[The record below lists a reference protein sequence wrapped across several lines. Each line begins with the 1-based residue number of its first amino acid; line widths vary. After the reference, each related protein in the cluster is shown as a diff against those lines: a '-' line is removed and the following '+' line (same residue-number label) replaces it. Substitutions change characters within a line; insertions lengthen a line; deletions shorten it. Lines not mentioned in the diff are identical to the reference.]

1 MAQSKFENKIR
12 HTKLELDQHI
22 QIMQLQGE
30 RVKWK
35 AKYDELKAELDEL
48 KQCKKGAFKLIEKQ
62 TQDYAALQ
70 QQHQQLKEKAEKMI
84 DLLDIATSGRVEP
97 WSVQAGQIVSAWKE
111 GEQKEYNQA
120 KDGEALARTIV
131 AIAEEVSK
139 DAESAEAYLKS
150 EGVDVEN
157 PGLYPEV
164 FQPMQW
170 WEDRKV
176 EDYPAFLKTKNGE
189 VRKINQIVTEES
201 DDPFYTTEEDELGWY
216 FHQDGVIPAT
226 EQEYLEYIKQKEG

>member
-1 MAQSKFENKIR
+1 MTPEELLRPRIKCVIRYPDSPFPVGAILEQDFE
-12 HTKLELDQHI
+12 
-22 QIMQLQGE
+22 
-30 RVKWK
+30 
-35 AKYDELKAELDEL
+35 
-48 KQCKKGAFKLIEKQ
+48 
-62 TQDYAALQ
+62 
-70 QQHQQLKEKAEKMI
+70 
-84 DLLDIATSGRVEP
+84 EP
-97 WSVQAGQIVSAWKE
+97 EI
-111 GEQKEYNQA
+111 YNYT
-120 KDGEALARTIV
+120 DSNRRPWML
-131 AIAEEVSK
+131 
-139 DAESAEAYLKS
+139 
-150 EGVDVEN
+150 EN

-226 EQEYLEYIKQKEG
+226 EQEYLEYIKQKEEQR